1 MVDVLYKGERL
12 SKSRDYLYFH
22 LQSNLYITALYITAL
37 YITALHIT
45 ALYITALYIAI
56 TPYITVT
63 GQLPKI
69 FSCLIFCKVDL
80 YIAVTLY
87 KTVILP
93 FLKGDFCTLV

>member
-12 SKSRDYLYFH
+12 SKSRYYLYFH
-22 LQSNLYITALYITAL
+22 LQSNLYITAL

>member
-12 SKSRDYLYFH
+12 PKSRDYLYFH
-22 LQSNLYITALYITAL
+22 LQSN
-37 YITALHIT
+37 
-45 ALYITALYIAI
+45 LYITALYIAI